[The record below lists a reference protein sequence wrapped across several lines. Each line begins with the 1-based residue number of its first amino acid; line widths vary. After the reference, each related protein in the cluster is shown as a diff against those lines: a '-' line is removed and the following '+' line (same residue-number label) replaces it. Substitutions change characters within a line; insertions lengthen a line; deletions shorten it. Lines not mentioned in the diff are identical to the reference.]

1 MKYHPS
7 NCLKS
12 PICEKTKSSS
22 DHLRVNSGFTLIEI
36 AVVLAVSAAIGLAI
50 WKLLPAMRSTTNVDA
65 PRIALQDA
73 QTALEGFILQ
83 HNRLPCPATVANGVE
98 DCSSAV
104 QVGTLPYATIG
115 LAAGSSLPPL
125 RYGVYRNA
133 AAIIKTD
140 ADLAQAK
147 QRYLPTSPVN
157 VIGAINGLDFCVAV
171 KNAIASPNALAA
183 SAGGMTIAYGLAYA
197 GANGSFE
204 GANADTSPTFE
215 LASAAQSNAYDD
227 KVIVTGLS
235 ELFGRLN
242 CPQRLGNAN
251 GAVRSLY
258 AAFDNDLNAGFY
270 AQYREFVV
278 LVRAN
283 NEAFAIATLALASAD
298 LGIAIAGGATS
309 IALAAA
315 TVGVGAG
322 VVVGAGLAIAA
333 ATAAE
338 IAAAAGLVSASI
350 ALAKAINQRD
360 AANTNKLTVTAPT
373 LARARATAIAAIKQG
388 LLP

>member
-1 MKYHPS
+1 MKYRSSSSLQLP
-7 NCLKS
+7 
-12 PICEKTKSSS
+12 KSST
-22 DHLRVNSGFTLIEI
+22 DPAMVNKGFTLIEL
-36 AVVLAVSAAIGLAI
+36 AVVLAISAAIGLAI
-50 WKLLPAMRSTTNVDA
+50 WKLLPAMRSTANVDA
-65 PRIALQDA
+65 PQLALQDA
-73 QTALEGFILQ
+73 QAALEGFVLQ
-83 HNRLPCPATVANGVE
+83 NSRLPCPATGSNGVE
-98 DCSSAV
+98 DCGSAV
-104 QVGTLPYATIG
+104 QVGALPYATIG
-115 LAAGSSLPPL
+115 LAAAVPL
-125 RYGVYRNA
+125 RYGVYRNGQA
-133 AAIIKTD
+133 VLKND
-140 ADLAQAK
+140 GDLAQAK
-147 QRYLPTSPVN
+147 QRYVPTSPTSVT
-157 VIGAINGLDFCVAV
+157 GAINGLDFCVGL

-183 SAGGMTIAYGLAYA
+183 SAGGMTIAYGLAHT
-197 GANGSFE
+197 GVNGGFE
-204 GANADTSPTFE
+204 GANADANPAFE
-215 LASAAQSNAYDD
+215 LASTAQTNSYDD

-278 LVRAN
+278 AVRAN
-283 NEAFAIATLALASAD
+283 NEAFAISTLALASAD
-298 LGIAIAGGATS
+298 LVIAIAGGATS

-322 VVVGAGLAIAA
+322 VVVGAGGAIAA

-350 ALAKAINQRD
+350 ALAKSINQRA
-360 AANTNKLTVTAPT
+360 AANTNKLTVTEPT
-373 LARARATAIAAIKQG
+373 LARARAAAIAAIKQG